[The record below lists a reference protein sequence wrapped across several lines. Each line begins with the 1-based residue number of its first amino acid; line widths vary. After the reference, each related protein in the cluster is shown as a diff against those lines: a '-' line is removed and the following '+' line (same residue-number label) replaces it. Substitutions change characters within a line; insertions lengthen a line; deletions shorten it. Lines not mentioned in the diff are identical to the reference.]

1 MKRSLARLG
10 SALNMSMDK
19 YIPDCFLFA
28 VGLTFIIF
36 IMGMT
41 IAGKGLFQMIEY
53 WYNGFWGFLAFS
65 MQMVLIIVTGYTLA
79 VTPIGNKI
87 FTWLATIPKSSLPA
101 VVFIGV
107 VVSVLSWLHWGLG
120 IVAGAILAP
129 KMGRNIPRINYKML
143 VASAYVGWCSG
154 AYGLTVTETLIV
166 NTPGHFM
173 QKQIGLIPISQTSF
187 HIEILV
193 PVILC
198 TFVIVPAL
206 WWLFHP
212 EEDEIPPLD
221 AAVVAAF
228 EQEIAEEKAKMEG
241 ELTCKPDTADSSTG
255 LATGINVAAKKEKTI
270 ASRIEDSRII
280 CYLTSA
286 LALSYVVYWFATK
299 GFDLNLNIFNF
310 AMLFI
315 GFALHGT
322 PRRFYTAFAEGTKL
336 SWGVVLQFPF
346 YAGIQGMMGA
356 SGLVAIISGWFVA
369 ISTPLTFPLWTFVSA
384 SIVNFFIPS
393 AGGILM
399 VQGPIMMN
407 AAQVLGVPYADTI
420 RAFTAGENIANIIQP
435 FFAIPLLAL
444 ARLEMKDIMGYCI
457 IAWIVT
463 SIAFMVSIWV
473 F

>member
-1 MKRSLARLG
+1 V
-10 SALNMSMDK
+10 
-19 YIPDCFLFA
+19 PDCFLFA
-28 VGLTFIIF
+28 IVLTFIIF

-41 IAGKGLFQMIEY
+41 IAGKGLFEMIQF
-53 WYNGFWGFLAFS
+53 WYKGFWGFLAFS

-87 FTWLATIPKSSLPA
+87 LTWLATIPKSSLAA
-101 VVFIGV
+101 VIFIGI
-107 VVSVLSWLHWGLG
+107 VVSALAWFHWGLG
-120 IVAGAILAP
+120 LVAGAILAP
-129 KMGRNIPRINYKML
+129 KLGRNIPKINYKML

-154 AYGLTVTETLIV
+154 CYGLTVTETLIV
-166 NTPGHFM
+166 NTPGHFLE
-173 QKQIGLIPISQTSF
+173 KKIGLIPISQTSF
-187 HIEILV
+187 HIEVLLPTLLCSFLIL
-193 PVILC
+193 PV
-198 TFVIVPAL
+198 L

-212 EEDEIPPLD
+212 EESEIQPLD

-228 EQEIAEEKAKMEG
+228 EQEIAAEKAKLEG
-241 ELTCKPDTADSSTG
+241 KKARKGDAADTSTAFGAADY
-255 LATGINVAAKKEKTI
+255 VPVKAKTF
-270 ASRIEDSRII
+270 ASRIEDSWLICMII
-280 CYLTSA
+280 S
-286 LALSYVVYWFATK
+286 LAGLSYVVYWFATK
-299 GFDLNLNIFNF
+299 GFNLNLDIFNF
-310 AMLFI
+310 AMLFL

-369 ISTPLTFPLWTFVSA
+369 ISTVATYPLWTFVSA

-399 VQGPIMMN
+399 VQGPIMMD
-407 AAQVLGVPYADTI
+407 AAAKLGVPFADTL
-420 RAFTAGENIANIIQP
+420 RAFTAGENIANMIQP
-435 FFAIPLLAL
+435 FFAIPLLAM

-457 IAWIVT
+457 IAWIVASVVFMI
-463 SIAFMVSIWV
+463 SIMV

>member
-1 MKRSLARLG
+1 MKKSLARLG

-28 VGLTFIIF
+28 VGLTFVVF
-36 IMGMT
+36 IAGMT
-41 IAGKGLFQMIEY
+41 LAGKGLFQMIEY

-79 VTPIGNKI
+79 VTPIGNRI
-87 FTWLATIPKSSLPA
+87 FTWLSTIPKSSLPA
-101 VVFIGV
+101 VIFIGV
-107 VVSVLSWLHWGLG
+107 VVSVLSWFHWGLG

-129 KMGRNIPRINYKML
+129 KMGRNIPTLNYKML
-143 VASAYVGWCSG
+143 VASAYVGWCTG

-173 QKQIGLIPISQTSF
+173 EKQIGLIPISQTSF
-187 HIEILV
+187 HPEILV
-193 PVILC
+193 PVVLC

-212 EEDEIPPLD
+212 EKDEIPPLD
-221 AAVVAAF
+221 KAVVDAF
-228 EQEIAEEKAKMEG
+228 EQEIAAEQAKI
-241 ELTCKPDTADSSTG
+241 DSENNS
-255 LATGINVAAKKEKTI
+255 NKVKTI
-270 ASRIEDSRII
+270 ANRIEDSRII
-280 CYLTSA
+280 CYVTCA
-286 LALSYVVYWFATK
+286 LALSYVVYWFYTK

-310 AMLFI
+310 AMLFV

-322 PRRFYTAFAEGTKL
+322 PKRFYTAFAEGTKL

-356 SGLVAIISGWFVA
+356 SGLVAIISSWFVA
-369 ISTPLTFPLWTFVSA
+369 ISTPLTYPMWTFISA

-407 AAQVLGVPYADTI
+407 AAQALGVPYADTI

-444 ARLEMKDIMGYCI
+444 ARLDMKDIMGYCI

-473 F
+473 L